1 MAKENENMISNRE
14 VKDSA
19 FTTYFGKPENASQ
32 LYAALTNE
40 KVAPE
45 DITYVTLEGVLF
57 VARKNDLAFTVKNR
71 VLVISEHQSTVNE
84 NMPLR
89 DLLYLGRTLEKL
101 LDKRTLYKRKLVKI
115 PTPEFFV
122 FYNGDDPQP
131 AEKILRLSDAYIEKM
146 EHPMLELE
154 VKVININLPSGHK
167 ILEKCRP
174 MYEYSW
180 FIQQIKDYLRAGLTR
195 DSAITQAVK
204 DCIEEGILMEF
215 MKNYGSEVA
224 NMLYTQWNYDEAV
237 SVERE
242 EAFEDGREAGKAIG
256 IAIGIAEG
264 KAQGIAEGKAHGIAE
279 GKAQGIAGGKAQGIA
294 EGKAQGIAEGKA
306 QGIAEGKAQGIAE
319 GKTQGIVEG
328 KTQGIAEGMLA
339 GERQVIYNFLE
350 HLGEIPEDIRRLIED
365 EQDRDKLKKWYM
377 TAPGVRSFEEFRE
390 GMNAANK

>member
-1 MAKENENMISNRE
+1 MAKEDGNVISNRE

-19 FTTYFGKPENASQ
+19 FTTYFGVPENASK
-32 LYAALTNE
+32 LYAALVDE
-40 KVAPE
+40 EAAPE
-45 DITYVTLEGVLF
+45 DITYVTLDGVLF

-131 AEKILRLSDAYIEKM
+131 PEKTLRLSDAYLEKM
-146 EHPMLELE
+146 GHPMLELE
-154 VKVININLPSGHK
+154 VKVININLPSGHR
-167 ILEKCRP
+167 ILEECRP

-180 FIQQIKDYLRAGLTR
+180 FIQQIKDYLRAGLNR
-195 DSAITQAVK
+195 DAAITQAVK
-204 DCIEEGILMEF
+204 DCIEEGILVEF
-215 MKNYGSEVA
+215 MKNHGSEVA

-242 EAFEDGREAGKAIG
+242 EAYEDGREAGKAIG
-256 IAIGIAEG
+256 ITEG
-264 KAQGIAEGKAHGIAE
+264 R
-279 GKAQGIAGGKAQGIA
+279 
-294 EGKAQGIAEGKA
+294 
-306 QGIAEGKAQGIAE
+306 
-319 GKTQGIVEG
+319 T
-328 KTQGIAEGMLA
+328 EGMIE

-350 HLGEIPEDIRRLIED
+350 RLGEIPEDIRGVIED
-365 EQDRDKLKKWYM
+365 EQDREKLKKWYM
-377 TAPGVRSFEEFRE
+377 AAPDARSFEEFRE
-390 GMNAANK
+390 GMNAADR